1 MNGIKNF
8 KYVALD
14 SNVFIYNLE
23 QNSKFI
29 HLTDVIFKGL
39 ITSKLASVTSII
51 TLTEILSYPQTEAQA
66 GKIIDDFFNT
76 PNLTVLELNQKI
88 AIKAAKIRR
97 TYRFLIPDAVQ
108 LATAIEC
115 KVQTFITNDKRLKA
129 FKELPIIL
137 LTEVK
142 AN

>member
-23 QNSKFI
+23 QNFKFI
-29 HLTDVIFKGL
+29 RFTDAIFKGL
-39 ITSKLASVTSII
+39 ITSKLAGVTSII

-66 GKIIDDFFNT
+66 GEIIEDFLNT

-88 AIKAAKIRR
+88 AIMAAKIRR
-97 TYRFLIPDAVQ
+97 TCRFLIPDAVQ
-108 LATAIEC
+108 LATAVEY
-115 KVQTFITNDKRLKA
+115 KAQTFITNDKRLKA
-129 FKELPIIL
+129 FKELPITL

-142 AN
+142 